1 MKVRTQDYNDVTVV
15 ELQGELCS
23 ESVEL
28 FKNTITGIIGTASC
42 GSPNA
47 KKGAGGHSKKSQNAK
62 PIAPQKTG
70 IVLDMSGVG
79 FIDGR
84 GLEQLLWA
92 RDYCNENNC
101 PLRLAGLDE
110 NCEKIL
116 EVTRLEKEFDRY
128 IELSEAVKSFA

>member
-28 FKNTITGIIGTASC
+28 FKNTITDVIGTASR
-42 GSPNA
+42 GSPNT
-47 KKGAGGHSKKSQNAK
+47 KKGTAGHFKKSQDAK
-62 PIAPQKTG
+62 PLALQKTG

-79 FIDGR
+79 FIDSR

-92 RDYCNENNC
+92 RDYCNDNNC

-128 IELSEAVKSFA
+128 AELSEAVKSFA